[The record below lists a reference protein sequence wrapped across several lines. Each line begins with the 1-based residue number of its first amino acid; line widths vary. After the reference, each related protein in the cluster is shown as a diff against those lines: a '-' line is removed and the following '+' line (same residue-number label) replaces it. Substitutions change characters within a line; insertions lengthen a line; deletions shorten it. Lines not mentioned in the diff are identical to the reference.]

1 MNVLAVCFV
10 MATLVTAGVFSPRP
24 EKMHEDETVV
34 REGHRVVVVEFEKDD
49 GNTKVSISP
58 PEEKG
63 HFKEK
68 FSEKLV
74 DDTKEKHEQEG
85 IHHRWSPTDLV
96 CDAFG
101 KCRRKIGIAIGRTK
115 EAAHEAAEKVNEVEE
130 EAEVVATKSIG
141 KVRDKFSEKAH
152 QAKERAKD
160 AASELSSKANEKA
173 REVKEGA
180 KEEAEKVKRGAANV
194 VDTAKKIKEEAEIN
208 GSRKIEATKGMVSE
222 KAKEAKEMVE
232 NVSEKVNM
240 AKEEGKRGLK
250 KVVYDV
256 LTHGL
261 WPESM
266 GVLHLLGFA
275 TAYGICVWVTFAS
288 SYVLSSAL
296 ARQQFAMVQSKIYPV
311 YFKAMAYSVG
321 MALVGY
327 LMSREI
333 KSSSRMAGVVMFQGF
348 NLLAPLLMIMV
359 NLLYLEPQASKV
371 MFEIMKKEKEEGRA
385 EDGFTTKTSST
396 VVDSVADSAIR
407 GTNGGKITL
416 PRDAAQERLKEG
428 AAARSQMIKLS
439 ETLKRLN
446 SYSSFLNVVTLMFL
460 TCHLVYLGHKL
471 NMVC

>member
-1 MNVLAVCFV
+1 

-24 EKMHEDETVV
+24 EKKHEDESHETVV
-34 REGHRVVVVEFEKDD
+34 KEGHRVVVVEFEKDD

-58 PEEKG
+58 PEE
-63 HFKEK
+63 
-68 FSEKLV
+68 
-74 DDTKEKHEQEG
+74 
-85 IHHRWSPTDLV
+85 
-96 CDAFG
+96 
-101 KCRRKIGIAIGRTK
+101 
-115 EAAHEAAEKVNEVEE
+115 
-130 EAEVVATKSIG
+130 
-141 KVRDKFSEKAH
+141 
-152 QAKERAKD
+152 QAKEIAKD
-160 AASELSSKANEKA
+160 AASELSSKAKEKA

-180 KEEAEKVKRGAANV
+180 KEEGEKVKHGADNI

-208 GSRKIEATKGMVSE
+208 GSRKMEATKGKVSE
-222 KAKEAKEMVE
+222 KAKDAKEMVE
-232 NVSEKVNM
+232 NVSEKVNRV
-240 AKEEGKRGLK
+240 KEEGKRGLK
-250 KVVYDV
+250 KVLYDV
-256 LTHGL
+256 LTNGL

-288 SYVLSSAL
+288 SYVLSTAL

-327 LMSREI
+327 LMSPGI
-333 KSSSRMAGVVMFQGF
+333 KSSSRMSGVVMFQGF

-385 EDGFTTKTSST
+385 KDGFTTKPSST
-396 VVDSVADSAIR
+396 VVDSVADSAIG

-428 AAARSQMIKLS
+428 AAARSQMIKLT

-471 NMVC
+471 NTVC

>member
-1 MNVLAVCFV
+1 

-24 EKMHEDETVV
+24 EKKHEDETVV
-34 REGHRVVVVEFEKDD
+34 KEGHRVVVVEFEKDD

-58 PEEKG
+58 PEEKV

-68 FSEKLV
+68 FSEKLM
-74 DDTKEKHEQEG
+74 DDTKEEHEQEG
-85 IHHRWSPTDLV
+85 IHHKWSPTEL
-96 CDAFG
+96 
-101 KCRRKIGIAIGRTK
+101 
-115 EAAHEAAEKVNEVEE
+115 
-130 EAEVVATKSIG
+130 
-141 KVRDKFSEKAH
+141 
-152 QAKERAKD
+152 AKEIAKD
-160 AASELSSKANEKA
+160 AASELSSKAKEKA

-180 KEEAEKVKRGAANV
+180 KEEGEKVKRGADNI

-208 GSRKIEATKGMVSE
+208 GSRKMEATKGKVSE

-232 NVSEKVNM
+232 NVSEKVNRVE
-240 AKEEGKRGLK
+240 EEGKRGLK
-250 KVVYDV
+250 KVLYDV
-256 LTHGL
+256 LTNGL

-288 SYVLSSAL
+288 SYVLYTAL

-327 LMSREI
+327 LMSPGI
-333 KSSSRMAGVVMFQGF
+333 KSSSRMSGVVMFQGF

-385 EDGFTTKTSST
+385 KDGCTTKPSST
-396 VVDSVADSAIR
+396 VVDSVADSAIG
-407 GTNGGKITL
+407 GTNGGKIPHL
-416 PRDAAQERLKEG
+416 RDAAQERLKEG
-428 AAARSQMIKLS
+428 AAARSQMIKLT

-471 NMVC
+471 NTVC